1 MTDPQERSKYSSG
14 LCFGTDQNKRKSEL
28 MGKHSGQHGKCSFS
42 KVIFRKWWRQRE
54 KTEYLVFSF
63 KHLRKKAVN
72 TDGFVTLSKIESQN
86 HQKCSRQPRVQ
97 PQLHQH
103 HIHYQVLY
111 NKLPENLVTSKH

>member
-1 MTDPQERSKYSSG
+1 MTFCHCAVHISHVWGLSWWLSG
-14 LCFGTDQNKRKSEL
+14 KESACQAGDVGLPPGLR
-28 MGKHSGQHGKCSFS
+28 
-42 KVIFRKWWRQRE
+42 RWWRQRE

-72 TDGFVTLSKIESQN
+72 TDGFVKLSKIESQK

-97 PQLHQH
+97 PQLHQY
-103 HIHYQVLY
+103 HIHYQVLH